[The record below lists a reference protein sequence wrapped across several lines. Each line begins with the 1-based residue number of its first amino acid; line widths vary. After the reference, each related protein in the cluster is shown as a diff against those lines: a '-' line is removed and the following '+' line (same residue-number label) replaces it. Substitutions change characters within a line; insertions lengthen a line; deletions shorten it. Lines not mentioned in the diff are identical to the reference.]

1 LIFAR
6 YRKTAGLIF
15 WLALLAL
22 ILRIAMNLK
31 ADGSIVSDT
40 EPQIVN
46 ASGTALLKTNK
57 RGHFVSKG
65 FINGKPVKMLL
76 DTGATLVTVPQALAQ
91 ELSLSPRKPVTVH
104 TAGGASAAHLTV
116 IEAIT
121 VGGITMR
128 NVRAHIATEL
138 EGRTVLL
145 GMSFLRHVELI
156 QSENQLKLQIRK

>member
-1 LIFAR
+1 
-6 YRKTAGLIF
+6 
-15 WLALLAL
+15 
-22 ILRIAMNLK
+22 MNLQT
-31 ADGSIVSDT
+31 DGSIVSDT

-46 ASGTALLKTNK
+46 ATGTALLKANK

-91 ELSLSPRKPVTVH
+91 ELSLSSLKPVTVH

-156 QSENQLKLQIRK
+156 QSENQLVLQIRK

>member
-1 LIFAR
+1 MIFAR

-22 ILRIAMNLK
+22 ILRIAMNLQ
-31 ADGSIVSDT
+31 ADGSIVFDT

-57 RGHFVSKG
+57 RGHFVSQG

-91 ELSLSPRKPVTVH
+91 ELSLSLLKPVTVH
-104 TAGGASAAHLTV
+104 TAGGASAAHLAV

-128 NVRAHIATEL
+128 NVKAHIATEF